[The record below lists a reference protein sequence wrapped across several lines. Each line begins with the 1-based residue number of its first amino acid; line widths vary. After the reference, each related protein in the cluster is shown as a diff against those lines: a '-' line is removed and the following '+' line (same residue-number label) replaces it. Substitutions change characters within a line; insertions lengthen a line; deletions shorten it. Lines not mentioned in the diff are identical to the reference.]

1 MALIYEELSYA
12 IIGAAMEVHKQL
24 KSGYLEQVYEGALA
38 HELSLRNIPFKR
50 QLHLPVSYKGVDVG
64 HYIADI
70 VVADKIIVELKAIS
84 QLNDRHKAQA
94 INYLTTTGY
103 KLALLINFGK
113 RSLEHKRIVR

>member
-1 MALIYEELSYA
+1 MALLYEELSYA
-12 IIGAAMEVHKQL
+12 VIGAAMEVHRQL

-50 QLHLPVSYKGVDVG
+50 QRHLPVFYKGIEVG
-64 HYIADI
+64 HYVADL
-70 VVADKIIVELKAIS
+70 VVDDKIIVELKAVS
-84 QLNDRHKAQA
+84 NFNDRHKAQT

-113 RSLEHKRIVR
+113 RSLEHKRIIH